1 MARIIL
7 SDRIADDAARI
18 IEHLREHEVSGFEAR
33 FSAIYLG
40 IDALAD
46 NPLIGRPY
54 QGPWRELVIGR
65 DSRGY
70 VVLYTYQPL
79 TDVVHVWALRAQ
91 REAGYAMEFP

>member
-1 MARIIL
+1 MAHIL
-7 SDRIADDAARI
+7 LAERIAEDAARI
-18 IEHLREHEVSGFEAR
+18 IEHLREHEAADADAR

-46 NPLIGRPY
+46 NPLIGRPC

-79 TDVVHVWALRAQ
+79 TDVVHVWAIRAQ
-91 REAGYAMEFP
+91 REAGYAIELP

>member
-1 MARIIL
+1 MARILL
-7 SDRIADDAARI
+7 SDRIAEDAARI
-18 IEHLREHEVSGFEAR
+18 VEHLREHEASDATAR

-54 QGPWRELVIGR
+54 RGAGRELVIGR

-79 TDVVHVWALRAQ
+79 TDVVHVWAIRAQ
-91 REAGYAMEFP
+91 REAGYAMELP